1 MPSNDPSGFDDGSDV
16 WRRDGRQRTRR
27 QVLAAAGV
35 ASTVGLTGCLGGDGG
50 SEPPDPV
57 TLGTNA
63 DCDVCGMVIA
73 QHPGPTAEIF
83 YADQQPSGHDNP
95 ARFDSTWE
103 AFQYDFER
111 QNRGWE
117 RQVMYVTDYSAVD
130 YDLTEDGGDLLIST
144 HPEAEAFADASEV
157 TFVAGSAVI
166 GAMGRDLIG
175 FGDEGDAAAFRDE
188 HGGETYSLAEVTP
201 EVVAGLG
208 RD

>member
-83 YADQQPSGHDNP
+83 YADQQPEGHENP

-103 AFQYDFER
+103 AFQYDFDHEDWTR
-111 QNRGWE
+111 EGF
-117 RQVMYVTDYSAVD
+117 YVTDYSTVD
-130 YDLTEDGGDLLIST
+130 YELREDGGQTVIST
-144 HPEAEAFADASEV
+144 YYDAESFTDATDV
-157 TFVAGSAVI
+157 TFVVGSEVV
-166 GAMGRDLIG
+166 GAMGKDLIG
-175 FGDEGDAAAFRDE
+175 FSERENAEAFRDE
-188 HGGETYSLAEVTP
+188 HGGDLAPFDDVTP
-201 EVVAGLG
+201 TMVATLG
-208 RD
+208 A